1 MNRFKIFIY
10 VFALLFPST
19 FVGCTNNKEEKDE
32 IGLNKAIYVDEFKL
46 TYFRKML
53 LKTYNNAD
61 AAREI
66 IEQDH
71 SGFTEIVL
79 TMADYKL
86 LDSLTNADNEFL
98 KADSAYSIGRRA
110 EGAEGKK
117 SLGLILDRISSD
129 WLDSL
134 ALRRF
139 EISNVNSSMPY
150 D

>member
-1 MNRFKIFIY
+1 MNPVKIFIY
-10 VFALLFPST
+10 VVALLFPTT
-19 FVGCTNNKEEKDE
+19 FVGCTNSVEERDE
-32 IGLNKAIYVDEFKL
+32 IGMNRSIYVDEFKL

-53 LKTYNNAD
+53 LKTYNNSG

-66 IEQDH
+66 INQDH

-79 TMADYKL
+79 TMDDYNL
-86 LDSLTNADNEFL
+86 LDSLTSADNEFL
-98 KADSAYSIGRRA
+98 KSDSAYSIGRRA
-110 EGAEGKK
+110 EGAEGKQ
-117 SLGLILDRISSD
+117 SLGLILDRISSH

-139 EISNVNSSMPY
+139 EISNANTSMFY